1 MLTFEVVALYTGIS
15 HEFGLEAID
24 YFLTKCQEDL
34 HPIFKKEFVS
44 ELVNCILK
52 NTR

>member
-1 MLTFEVVALYTGIS
+1 MLTFDVVVSYTGIS

-24 YFLTKCQEDL
+24 YFFTKYQEDL
-34 HPIFKKEFVS
+34 HPTFKKEFVS
-44 ELVNCILK
+44 ELVNCTLK